1 MSEPIPAPTFTSTI
15 WQAVKIFAV
24 VVIFIACQQAI
35 QAFTYNFDW
44 SKLLVDGEVARVF
57 KAIVMG
63 FVFGAMQGVLRAV
76 QILLAIWSGPS
87 IWGYLGP
94 VLAAAQAVVSG
105 AASSI
110 VNAFRRDASKKE
122 TSAKVV

>member
-24 VVIFIACQQAI
+24 VVIFIACQQAS
-35 QAFTYNFDW
+35 QAFTNNFDW

-63 FVFGAMQGVLRAV
+63 FVFGTMQGVLRAV

-94 VLAAAQAVVSG
+94 VLATAQAVISG

-110 VNAFRRDASKKE
+110 VNAFRRDTTKKDAP
-122 TSAKVV
+122 AKG